1 MEGSRILKQIQD
13 PEGPSKIIEIKTKT
27 NKWDLINLI
36 SFYPSKETIKKKNE
50 KTTYRMGENICK
62 LCDQQGLTFQNIE
75 ELI

>member
-36 SFYPSKETIKKKNE
+36 SFYPSKETIKKKMKRQPTEWE
-50 KTTYRMGENICK
+50 KIFAKYVTNK
-62 LCDQQGLTFQNIE
+62 GLLSKI
-75 ELI
+75 